1 MLLTI
6 ILNCANEPSN
16 YPVFEASHIPDTII
30 KFTHHPSLE
39 VAILGKMILSF
50 LLPILTNEQYFVL
63 QLTQDESEYLVTEL
77 SKSVASSD
85 LKADGHSAIEVLTF
99 LLNFTKQ
106 ITTVSLQENDG
117 QPERKESNFRI
128 NFKQR
133 IKVFTNNIQVLTNL
147 GIVKSLESL
156 MAMGAAV
163 DSVIIEKSL
172 HLLWSLIHNET
183 VMKLLSPSVSAMLA
197 NIHFEV
203 SASAKSLILCIQWL
217 LGCVKKSG
225 N

>member
-16 YPVFEASHIPDTII
+16 YPVFEASHVPDTLM
-30 KFTHHPSLE
+30 KFTHHPALE

-50 LLPILTNEQYFVL
+50 LLPILTSEQYSVL
-63 QLTQDESEYLVTEL
+63 QLTQDESEHLIIEL

-85 LKADGHSAIEVLTF
+85 LKADDHSVEELLTF

-106 ITTVSLQENDG
+106 ITTVSLQENDD
-117 QPERKESNFRI
+117 QQERKESNFLI

-133 IKVFTNNIQVLTNL
+133 IIVSTNNIQSLTNL
-147 GIVKSLESL
+147 GIAKSLETL
-156 MAMGAAV
+156 MTMGAAFN
-163 DSVIIEKSL
+163 SVVIEKSL
-172 HLLWSLIHNET
+172 HLLWNLIHNEA
-183 VMKLLSPSVSAMLA
+183 VMELLSSLVSTLLA
-197 NIHFEV
+197 NINFEV
-203 SASAKSLILCIQWL
+203 STSAKSLILCIQWL